1 MRTGTLKKLKATQL
15 RSLNDGVHS
24 DGGGLYLK
32 SKGNRQS
39 WIFRFTVDGKKR
51 EMGLGPLATVSL
63 STARDLAAQAR
74 DKVARGMDPITA
86 RKDATPSPNPSV
98 HAITFKAAIDRH
110 IQRNKAEWSS
120 AKHAKVWENSLR
132 THANTLLE
140 RDVSTITIHDA
151 EDILAP
157 IWTVKPDTAR
167 RVRQR
172 CERVMAGCIVR
183 KEHPGPNPFAWRDN
197 LEVLLAKVSRVRNHH
212 GMVAVED
219 APEVM
224 ATMMGSDA
232 LGAKM
237 NILIAHTALRSGTAR
252 TLEWNDIQV
261 GMIVVPSER
270 MKSRKTHRI
279 PISNPLA
286 SFLKDLPRF
295 NTSPLVIPGS
305 APGRPMSDMTAS
317 KYLKGIYPGAVVHGW
332 RSTFRTWAARE
343 GYDRLLAEDMLSHSL
358 GDNDVEAAYLRGDLA
373 EQRREMCGAWSS
385 YLVSVK

>member
-15 RSLNDGVHS
+15 KSLPEGVHS

-39 WIFRFTVDGKKR
+39 WIFRFTMNGRKR
-51 EMGLGPLATVSL
+51 EMGFGALSIVSL
-63 STARDLAAQAR
+63 ATARDLAAQAR
-74 DKVARGMDPITA
+74 DKVARGVDPISA
-86 RKDATPSPNPSV
+86 RKDASPAPSRAQQGIS
-98 HAITFKAAIDRH
+98 FEAAIDRH
-110 IQRNKAEWSS
+110 VQRNKADWTS
-120 AKHAKVWENSLR
+120 AKHAKIWENSLR
-132 THANTLLE
+132 THARSLLD
-140 RDVSTITIHDA
+140 RDVATITVHDA
-151 EDILAP
+151 EAILAA
-157 IWTVKPDTAR
+157 IWAEKPETAR

-183 KEHPGPNPFAWRDN
+183 NEHPGPNPFAWRDN

-219 APEVM
+219 APQVV

-237 NILIAHTALRSGTAR
+237 NILVAHTALRSGTAR
-252 TLEWNDIQV
+252 TLAWSDVQ
-261 GMIVVPSER
+261 GDMIVVPPER
-270 MKSRKTHRI
+270 MKSRKAHRV
-279 PISNPLA
+279 PISNPLGA
-286 SFLKDLPRF
+286 FLDALPRF
-295 NTSPLVIPGS
+295 NASPLVIPGS
-305 APGRPMSDMTAS
+305 SPGRPVSDMTAS

-358 GDNDVEAAYLRGDLA
+358 GSNTVEAAYLRGDLA
-373 EQRREMCGAWSS
+373 EKRREMCEAWST
-385 YLVSVK
+385 YLQGTK